1 MLFALRL
8 EAHHDARDRH
18 RVYELNVV
26 EDLFGEL
33 AVEIRHG
40 RTGRR
45 LSLSVVPVSDLA
57 AAQALVRSKLRR
69 RASAPRR
76 IGCSYRVKSVSALDD
91 VDVAG
96 FFVDPRKVAG

>member
-8 EAHHDARDRH
+8 EAHHEARDRH
-18 RVYELNVV
+18 RVYELDVV
-26 EDLFGEL
+26 ENLFGEL

-45 LSLSVVPVSDLA
+45 LSLRVVPVSNMA
-57 AAQALVRSKLRR
+57 EAQTLVRSKLRR
-69 RASAPRR
+69 RATAPRR
-76 IGCSYRVKSVSALDD
+76 IGCSYRVRSVSALDD

-96 FFVDPRKVAG
+96 FFLDPRKVRP